1 MWREGV
7 LHKWDGGVERR
18 QGVLV
23 VKPRV
28 GVIGVI
34 GVDGVVFD
42 TSLRW
47 RVRGGGGVVKREYGD
62 ICLFVVLGCCIIRV
76 SITCM
81 WDMWDM

>member
-34 GVDGVVFD
+34 GVDGVDGVVFD

-62 ICLFVVLGCCIIRV
+62 ILRVVINKSNAGMNIV
-76 SITCM
+76 TKG
-81 WDMWDM
+81 